1 MPVPG
6 WPDGA
11 SLTSQRGTGYARHC
25 QVSLCTSLITPFPA
39 AEHRTPTSTQATASS
54 ARASSSPPF
63 APPHK

>member
-11 SLTSQRGTGYARHC
+11 SLTSQRGTGDARHC
-25 QVSLCTSLITPFPA
+25 QVYLCTALIYNPSPI
-39 AEHRTPTSTQATASS
+39 AEHKAPTSTQATASS

-63 APPHK
+63 